1 MKFAIG
7 FAVPYRTRI
16 ARIAGYYR
24 RDGRVISIYDTVT
37 LTLVVAIIALLFL
50 TGIQPLSFTGLV
62 AGMLIIQIFV
72 HRFRAAQQRAVTRS
86 RRGATKDH
94 VVCD

>member
-62 AGMLIIQIFV
+62 AGMLSS
-72 HRFRAAQQRAVTRS
+72 RSSSTGSAPLAASSHPKPA
-86 RRGATKDH
+86 RRHENH
-94 VVCD
+94 VVRD